1 MAWKLKTVENLFDT
15 LQIHTVAYF
24 AHFHAFKTNFHIQN
38 SLISARK
45 SQRLH
50 AHIVGMVINPS
61 LSPQAPE
68 FVCFFYFSTCLKN
81 HKNGGKGREY
91 GLFLLPFI
99 FPILVT
105 NTYID
110 SQVPVPPAILK
121 LRLIHSC
128 RPGYVQIQEGMPSI
142 ISIFQKYKYV
152 LTEGDRA
159 LHRTKIA

>member
-1 MAWKLKTVENLFDT
+1 MLSKQTFTFRTVLFQLGSLKDSMPTLLVWLSTLLSRHRHLSLF
-15 LQIHTVAYF
+15 
-24 AHFHAFKTNFHIQN
+24 
-38 SLISARK
+38 
-45 SQRLH
+45 
-50 AHIVGMVINPS
+50 
-61 LSPQAPE
+61 
-68 FVCFFYFSTCLKN
+68 FVFYFSTCLKKN

-128 RPGYVQIQEGMPSI
+128 RPGYVQIQEGMPCI

-159 LHRTKIA
+159 LHRKKNCLKFKS